1 MRRALAVPFS
11 LLAVFALACAT
22 DGQVPEGSYAADAK
36 QNYDAGVEA
45 LDDGNPTEAI
55 RLFDHVRTK
64 YPYSSYA
71 PLAELRAAD
80 AEFRRE
86 RYVEAID
93 GYQRFL
99 KFHPAHPEV
108 DWAAFRIGESHYEAI
123 PSGFFLLPPP
133 AEKDQTEVL
142 AAKKSL
148 EDFLAGYP
156 NSKYVPKARELLSG
170 ADGILAAHEVAVS
183 KFYAKRDQ
191 DRGAAGRLEYLLVH
205 YPTAKQVGEAA
216 HELVRLYRKL
226 GEPARA
232 KEILEAFLARNPG
245 APQAAEVKAA
255 LGELG

>member
-1 MRRALAVPFS
+1 MRRVLPFA
-11 LLAVFALACAT
+11 LLAVFAFACAT
-22 DGQVPEGSYAADAK
+22 DGEVTGDTYAADAK
-36 QNYDAGVEA
+36 ENFDAGVEA
-45 LDDGNPTEAI
+45 LEDGNSLEAI

-80 AEFRRE
+80 AEFKRQ
-86 RYVEAID
+86 RYAEAID

-133 AEKDQTEVL
+133 SEKDQTEVR

-148 EDFLAGYP
+148 EEFLAGYP
-156 NSKYVPKARELLSG
+156 KSRYVPKARELLAAS
-170 ADGILAAHEVAVS
+170 DGILASHELAIAE
-183 KFYAKRDQ
+183 FYEKREQ
-191 DRGAAGRLEYLLVH
+191 HRGAAGRLEYLLAN
-205 YPTAKQVGEAA
+205 YPSADQVADAA
-216 HELVRLYRKL
+216 RGLVRLYRAI

-232 KEILEAFLARNPG
+232 KELLEGFLAKHPD
-245 APQAAEVKAA
+245 APQAAAVRAA